1 MNKHRETGHLVERS
15 PGHWAIVISV
25 RDPATGKRK
34 RQWHGF
40 TGTKQEAKA
49 ERIRLLAA
57 IQNGTAIEPGKT
69 KLAKYLDE
77 WLRHVKP
84 SVAPRT
90 HERYAE
96 IVAKYLVPVLGE
108 TILTKLQPFAINDAY
123 GKIRTKR
130 TKGQGELSART
141 VLHCHRVLSAALRQA
156 VRWRLLPYNP
166 AADVRPPK
174 IERRKMATYSLTQT
188 ADVLEALRDSWMHVP
203 AVLGVLCGMRRG
215 EIAALRWGAVDLDKG
230 QLAIVQSAEQTKA
243 GVRYQ
248 EPKSGQARTIA
259 LSPTVVAELRAH
271 RLRQAEGLLRLG
283 IRLDGDAFVVAQA
296 DGSPYDPDSISK
308 EWRLRIIKTTLP
320 RVRFHDL
327 RHAHASH
334 MLAAGVHAKIASER
348 LGHSRVGITLDLY
361 SHVVEGLQE
370 NAVAL
375 VDEAMAKALQKRS
388 DKIG

>member
-1 MNKHRETGHLVERS
+1 MAKHRETGCLIERS

-25 RDPATGKRK
+25 RDPASGKRK
-34 RQWHGF
+34 RQWHSF
-40 TGTKQEAKA
+40 TGTKKEAQA

-57 IQNGTAIEPGKT
+57 INAGTAIEPGKT

-77 WLRHVKP
+77 WLQHVKP
-84 SVAPRT
+84 TVAPRT

-96 IVAKYLVPVLGE
+96 IVAKYLVPTLGE
-108 TILTKLQPFAINDAY
+108 TVLTKLQPITVSTAY
-123 GKIRTKR
+123 DKIKTSR

-141 VLHCHRVLSAALRQA
+141 ILHCHRVLSAALRQA

-166 AADVRPPK
+166 AADVKPPK
-174 IERRKMATYSLTQT
+174 VERRKLTTYSLTQ
-188 ADVLEALRDSWMHVP
+188 AVDVLEALRASWMHIP
-203 AVLGVLCGMRRG
+203 AMLGILCGMRRG
-215 EIAALRWGAVDLDKG
+215 EIAALRWGVVNLDKG

-243 GVRYQ
+243 GVRYK
-248 EPKSGQARTIA
+248 EPKSGQVRTIA
-259 LSPTVVAELRAH
+259 LSPAVVAELRAH
-271 RLRQAEGLLRLG
+271 RARQAETLLRLG
-283 IRLDGDAFVVAQA
+283 IRLDGDSFVVAQA

-308 EWRLRIIKTTLP
+308 EWRVRIIKSTLP

-334 MLAAGVHAKIASER
+334 MLASGVHPKIASER

-375 VDEAMAKALQKRS
+375 VDDAMAKALQKRAAEL
-388 DKIG
+388 G